1 MRSGKWDDLDIR
13 RVNIL
18 SICSLNKIKLLV
30 MLSTTLFLV
39 LSSACQN
46 SQPQAN
52 FLLITLDTQ
61 RADHIGAYNPEFDIS
76 PNIDMLAQKGI
87 LFENCDSPIPI
98 TLPAHSVM
106 FYSQMPHD
114 LKIYNN
120 GQALEQR
127 SDRPSITKIF
137 HEKGFATGAFI
148 SLGVLKDKFGLN
160 EGFDV
165 YDAYFPVGEYYISAE
180 EINNKVFPW
189 LEKIRDKKFFAWI
202 HYSDPHSP
210 YYPPDLPP
218 EIKLYVNDTH
228 IGDYHLNK
236 RIHEIDCRLES
247 GLNRIRFELQYDPSE
262 IPVQSN
268 PAFFDKLEFE
278 DLSNETLLKY
288 SLKSGLTRDDKDRID
303 INENV
308 TFVEVLNPG
317 EPCDGRIFLRGKM
330 IRKKSVNRK
339 YYRTEVEY
347 MDRQIGKLLEK
358 LRELQLFDKTHI
370 LVVGDHGE
378 GLGEYINYSGGDDFG
393 HVNFLY
399 KVYTHVPMIIYN
411 PLGKLEAERRAE
423 PVSLLDVAPTIM
435 GIMGFDQLP
444 HFQGRDLLKTKLEVD
459 HSIFLQT
466 HTPQAEKDI
475 FAFMRYPWY
484 LIFVP
489 DLRSFELFDLEN
501 DPSQENNIFNESD
514 IPEAVI
520 NLQRELISKARS
532 VLEAKKTVKIDDK
545 SEEMLRALGYIK

>member
-1 MRSGKWDDLDIR
+1 
-13 RVNIL
+13 L

>member
-1 MRSGKWDDLDIR
+1 MF
-13 RVNIL
+13 
-18 SICSLNKIKLLV
+18 ICSLNKIKLLG
-30 MLSTTLFLV
+30 MLSTTIFLV
-39 LSSACQN
+39 LGSACQK
-46 SQPQAN
+46 SQSQAN

-76 PNIDMLAQKGI
+76 TNIDMLALEGI
-87 LFENCDSPIPI
+87 LFENCYSPIPI

-120 GQALEQR
+120 GQTLEQR

-189 LEKIRDKKFFAWI
+189 LEKIKDEKFFAWI

-210 YYPPDLPP
+210 YNPPDLPP
-218 EIKLYVNDTH
+218 EIKLFVNDTH

-236 RIHEIDCRLES
+236 RIHEIDCRLDS
-247 GLNRIRFELQYDPSE
+247 GLNRIRFELHFDPSE

-278 DLSNETLLKY
+278 DLRNETLLKY

-303 INENV
+303 INEDI

-317 EPCDGRIFLRGKM
+317 EPCDGRIFLRGKL
-330 IRKKSVNRK
+330 IRKKSVNKK

-347 MDRQIGKLLEK
+347 MDSQIGKLWEK

-378 GLGEYINYSGGDDFG
+378 GLGEYVNYSGGDDFG

-399 KVYTHVPMIIYN
+399 KVYTHVPLIIYN
-411 PLGKLEAERRAE
+411 PFGKGNAERIAE

-435 GIMGFDQLP
+435 GIMGFEQLS

-459 HSIFLQT
+459 HRIFLQT

-475 FAFMRYPWY
+475 FAFMHYPWY
-484 LIFVP
+484 LVFVP
-489 DLRSFELFDLEN
+489 DLRSFELFDMEN
-501 DPSQENNIFNESD
+501 DPSQENDIFNESD

-520 NLQRELISKARS
+520 NLQRELVSKARN
-532 VLEAKKTVKIDDK
+532 VLETKKTVKIDDK